1 MKNLLQK
8 QSVIKVKNYLNSV
21 NSKIELI
28 VLEETART
36 ALDASNSLK
45 KNVGS
50 IVKSLLFRNNDKN
63 KFYLCLISGDN
74 YISLKKLTNI
84 IGEIIVKADAEE
96 CKEVTGFSIGGVSPF
111 AHKSPP
117 SKILIDKN
125 LKRFDTVYAAA
136 GHPSVVFRISFNQ
149 LCTLTKGNVTDIV

>member
-63 KFYLCLISGDN
+63 KFYQWLRD
-74 YISLKKLTNI
+74 Y
-84 IGEIIVKADAEE
+84 
-96 CKEVTGFSIGGVSPF
+96 
-111 AHKSPP
+111 
-117 SKILIDKN
+117 
-125 LKRFDTVYAAA
+125 
-136 GHPSVVFRISFNQ
+136 
-149 LCTLTKGNVTDIV
+149 